1 MAGKATSRTWRNTFA
16 KAIPLPVSSASGEAL
31 SAKGGSSKGSSL
43 SKVDIAS
50 PGTNPG
56 IFHDR
61 RYISSQVVG
70 RLAEGFTVAQADA
83 QAKRRVGRLQSV
95 VHLSPSCPSERG
107 HGRR

>member
-1 MAGKATSRTWRNTFA
+1 M
-16 KAIPLPVSSASGEAL
+16 
-31 SAKGGSSKGSSL
+31 

-70 RLAEGFTVAQADA
+70 RLAEGFTVARRADWTA
-83 QAKRRVGRLQSV
+83 PAELGALTHATRRGEVDEVIAVG
-95 VHLSPSCPSERG
+95 G
-107 HGRR
+107 Y